1 MVGIFAQIRYNT
13 KVFFTG
19 AVTYWCFFV
28 DISVEQLGLG
38 RHRLSE
44 TKYLWDYASLANPP
58 DIPGDVPWSVSIH
71 RGLVPAKNI
80 FNRDFAVNGAMV

>member
-1 MVGIFAQIRYNT
+1 MVSVFVQMCYRCIFTDTA
-13 KVFFTG
+13 
-19 AVTYWCFFV
+19 TYRCLRV

-38 RHRLSE
+38 RHRPSK
-44 TKYLWDYASLANPP
+44 TNYRWDYASFANPP
-58 DIPGDVPWSVSIH
+58 DIPGEAPWSASIY